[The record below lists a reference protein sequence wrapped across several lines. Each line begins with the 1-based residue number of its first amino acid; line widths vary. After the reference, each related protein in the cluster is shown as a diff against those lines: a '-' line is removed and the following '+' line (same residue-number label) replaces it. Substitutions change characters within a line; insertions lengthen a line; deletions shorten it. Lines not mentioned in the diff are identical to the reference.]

1 MNFKLPITIAL
12 LGTFA
17 VLPAL
22 AQQTSPELPKKMQP
36 LPASAAA
43 AKELEPLAFMAGRW
57 IGVNPNNTVNE
68 EHWTAPRGNHMVG
81 TFHQVRRDGKPSFV
95 EVSLISVE
103 KEGVR
108 LRLRHLHTGLEIPK
122 GREEASDFMLKTAG
136 NNRAEFYGTGK
147 AAMVTSVVY
156 RLVGK
161 NQLVVETQFSPESK
175 EKGFASVYFREGSKE
190 SGVK

>member
-1 MNFKLPITIAL
+1 MNLTRYAFLVSLTLACS
-12 LGTFA
+12 LG
-17 VLPAL
+17 L
-22 AQQTSPELPKKMQP
+22 ARQDGAALPKKMPP
-36 LPASAAA
+36 LPPSAAP
-43 AKELEPLAFMAGRW
+43 AKELESLAFMAGRW

-81 TFHQVRRDGKPSFV
+81 TFHQIRRDGKPAFV

-103 KEGVR
+103 KDGVR
-108 LRLRHLHTGLEIPK
+108 LRLRHLHTGLEIAK
-122 GREEASDFMLKTAG
+122 GREEASDFMLKSAEK
-136 NNRAEFYGTGK
+136 NRAEFYGIGK

-161 NQLVVETQFSPESK
+161 NQLVVETQFAPESK
-175 EKGFASVYFREGSKE
+175 QSGFASVYFREGSKE

>member
-1 MNFKLPITIAL
+1 MKLTRYAL
-12 LGTFA
+12 LGALTLTFA
-17 VLPAL
+17 QGL
-22 AQQTSPELPKKMQP
+22 ARQESTALPKKMQP

-81 TFHQVRRDGKPSFV
+81 TFHQIRRDGKPAFV

-108 LRLRHLHTGLEIPK
+108 LRLRHLHTGLEIAK
-122 GREEASDFMLKTAG
+122 GREEASDFMLKSAG
-136 NNRAEFYGTGK
+136 NNRAEFSGIGK
-147 AAMVTSVVY
+147 TAMVTSVVY

-161 NQLVVETQFSPESK
+161 NQLVVETQFAPETK
-175 EKGFASVYFREGSKE
+175 EKGFTSVYFREGSKE